1 MGIRRMVLTAAILV
15 ASAQALA
22 QAPTPS
28 GVDCEAFRKN
38 TNGRWT
44 VVKQTTIKIGPT
56 TMTINQSTFGTRK
69 MNIGGVDLDAYLDRA
84 CPSGGE

>member
-1 MGIRRMVLTAAILV
+1 MGIRRMVLAAAILV
-15 ASAQALA
+15 APVLAPA
-22 QAPTPS
+22 QAPTPR

-38 TNGRWT
+38 TNGHWT